1 MCIIPPTFHYTGSVM
16 WPGSKAGNVVSGGG
30 KGTRFDGHTVVSI
43 IIFLVMMAYC
53 LLKITQFCAT
63 VLMNCLS

>member
-1 MCIIPPTFHYTGSVM
+1 M

-30 KGTRFDGHTVVSI
+30 KGTRFDGHTVVVSI